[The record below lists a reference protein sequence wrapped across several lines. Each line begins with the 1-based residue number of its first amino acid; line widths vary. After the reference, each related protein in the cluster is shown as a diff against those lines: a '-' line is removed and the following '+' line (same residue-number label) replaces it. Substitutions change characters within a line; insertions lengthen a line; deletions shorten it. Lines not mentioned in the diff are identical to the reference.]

1 MSKAPLLLETEKVP
15 VDNQECLYIFLQL
28 LLLVKSIK
36 NDRISKA
43 FITHFIISTQKE
55 KFYSSQRIQH
65 AKMQIS
71 ICFYILNISLIL
83 FHLAKMIVQKYLGMS
98 TSRLCKHSKARERK
112 TFSIFSLSNL
122 VVKSD
127 IKKTSAFSN
136 TIDLASNFFK
146 IIRRS

>member
-1 MSKAPLLLETEKVP
+1 MKIASEMSKAPLLLETEKVP

-83 FHLAKMIVQKYLGMS
+83 FHLAKMIV
-98 TSRLCKHSKARERK
+98 
-112 TFSIFSLSNL
+112 
-122 VVKSD
+122 
-127 IKKTSAFSN
+127 
-136 TIDLASNFFK
+136 
-146 IIRRS
+146 